1 MITGNEGSLGARVGD
16 GIHLAFSSV
25 STSPE
30 DGFMDDSNH
39 KRFVS
44 TQQLGQ
50 LLGVTRQTIRN
61 WCVKGE
67 IQAFK
72 IGQNLKIPRTEA
84 IRVLRFY
91 HLSVPAWLCVGEK
104 PRDEDNSKPAGHR
117 PDSPSQY

>member
-1 MITGNEGSLGARVGD
+1 MKGCWDLGWEM
-16 GIHLAFSSV
+16 AFILQLSSPV

-30 DGFMDDSNH
+30 DEFMDGFNH

-44 TQQLGQ
+44 TQQLGD

-72 IGQNLKIPRTEA
+72 IGQSLKIPRTEA
-84 IRVLRFY
+84 IRVLKGYR
-91 HLSVPAWLCVGEK
+91 LPVPAWLFVETEAPGE
-104 PRDEDNSKPAGHR
+104 DITHMAGHR
-117 PDSPSQY
+117 PDAPSQS

>member
-1 MITGNEGSLGARVGD
+1 MGN
-16 GIHLAFSSV
+16 GIHIASGSV

-30 DGFMDDSNH
+30 DGYMDGFNH

-44 TQQLGQ
+44 TQQLGE

-67 IQAFK
+67 IRAFK

-84 IRVLRFY
+84 IRVLKGY
-91 HLSVPAWLCVGEK
+91 HLPVPAWLAVEAENRGEDL
-104 PRDEDNSKPAGHR
+104 PHMTGHD
-117 PDSPSQY
+117 PNLPSQS